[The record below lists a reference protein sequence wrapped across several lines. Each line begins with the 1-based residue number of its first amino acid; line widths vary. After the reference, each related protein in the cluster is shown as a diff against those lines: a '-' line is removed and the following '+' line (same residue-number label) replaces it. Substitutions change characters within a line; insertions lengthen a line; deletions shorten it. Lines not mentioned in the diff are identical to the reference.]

1 MKLDFIKNLITEITS
16 LSIIK
21 GGDARSVKAKKNIAV
36 SFIVKGIS
44 ILIMLIMVPL
54 LINQLNT
61 EKYGVWVTFA
71 TFITWFTFFDIGLG
85 NGLKNI
91 LATKLA
97 NNDISGAKRA
107 ISTAYICI
115 SILSFGLISGFLLLN
130 NFIEWD
136 NLLNAPDSMR
146 NELYFLSYFIVIS
159 FFLQLIFRLIASIFD
174 SIQMPAI
181 SGAIVA
187 LGNILSLLF
196 IILIILISDSN
207 SLLVFGIALTLS
219 PVLALLAGTIYFFNF
234 KHPELFPSCKSFDP
248 SMVKELFGL
257 GGKFFL
263 IQITSIVLYQTN
275 SFIIAHVVG
284 IDSVTIFDTGYKYAG
299 IFQMAFTII
308 LSPIWVASA
317 DAYAKQNI
325 DWIYRAISKLN
336 KILILI
342 VFASVIQLLV
352 SKQVFW
358 FWVGNK
364 VKIDYSITF
373 LLLFYFVISMKGGIY
388 CMVLNGIGKI
398 KMQFILNFVEALIH
412 IPLAIILGKHFGI
425 IGVVISMCFVV
436 SLNAIWM
443 PWQCKAILSGTA
455 KGIWNE

>member
-1 MKLDFIKNLITEITS
+1 MKLDFLKNQIKEITN
-16 LSIIK
+16 LSFIK
-21 GGDARSVKAKKNIAV
+21 GGDARTLKAKKNIAV

-44 ILIMLIMVPL
+44 ILIMFVMVPL

-61 EKYGVWVTFA
+61 DKYGVWVTFA

-97 NNDISGAKRA
+97 NNDITGAKRA

-115 SILSFGLISGFLLLN
+115 SILALGLISGFLLVN
-130 NFIEWD
+130 NVIDWA

-146 NELYFLSYFIVIS
+146 SELYSLSYFIVIS
-159 FFLQLIFRLIASIFD
+159 FCLQLIFRLIASIFD

-207 SLLVFGIALTLS
+207 SLLVYGIALTLT
-219 PVLALLAGTIYFFNF
+219 PIFALLAGTIYFFHF
-234 KHPELFPSCKSFDP
+234 KHPELFPSYKSFDP

-284 IDSVTIFDTGYKYAG
+284 IDSVTVFDTGYKYAG

-317 DAYAKQNI
+317 DAYAQKNF

-342 VFASVIQLLV
+342 ALASVIQLLV
-352 SKQVFW
+352 SKQFFW
-358 FWVGNK
+358 LWVGNK
-364 VKIDYSITF
+364 VKVDYSLTF

-398 KMQFILNFVEALIH
+398 KMQFILNFAEALIH

-443 PWQCKAILSGTA
+443 PWQCKTILSGTA
-455 KGIWNE
+455 KGIWNK